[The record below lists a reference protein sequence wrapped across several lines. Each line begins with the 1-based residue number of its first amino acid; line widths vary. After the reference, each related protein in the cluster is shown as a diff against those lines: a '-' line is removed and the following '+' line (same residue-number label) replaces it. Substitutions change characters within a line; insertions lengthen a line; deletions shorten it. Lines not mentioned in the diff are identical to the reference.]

1 MANLEPSGTRIPGIW
16 PIKLTFSLIVTF
28 ALHKLKTE
36 LKNLQRSSYIIVL
49 SKVYFM
55 NLNMSVY
62 FRTKFHVS
70 SIIRTS
76 GRQGRQGG
84 RGLCITASGNI
95 LASENHCFR
104 VFKLQLKAVNKNF
117 CWISHRESVKQIS
130 SLTVIFKTLPDW
142 HCFFT

>member
-1 MANLEPSGTRIPGIW
+1 MTNLQPSGTRIQGIW
-16 PIKLTFSLIVTF
+16 PVKLTFSLMVTF

-36 LKNLQRSSYIIVL
+36 LKSLSHSSYIVAL

-62 FRTKFHVS
+62 FRMKFHVS

-76 GRQGRQGG
+76 VRQGRQGG
-84 RGLCITASGNI
+84 GGFFITACGNI
-95 LASENHCFR
+95 LASENRRFR
-104 VFKLQLKAVNKNF
+104 VFKLQLKAVNKIF

-130 SLTVIFKTLPDW
+130 SLTVIFKTLPNW